1 MRQLT
6 RSLTVRLLLL
16 ALVWL
21 AAALSVGG
29 YVLSIA
35 FRDYVVSDFD
45 ARLSEILDH
54 MVGASVLDQGMLR
67 FTRPIADQRFS
78 EPYSG
83 WYWQVDVEDQP
94 PFRSR
99 SLWDQILA
107 PDLPGR
113 LDAETVTETAG
124 PEGQRLRV
132 MVRDVILPDSDQIF
146 RYMVAGDTAQ
156 IRTDIRSFDRLIVI
170 ALGVL
175 GAGLLLAVVLQI
187 WIGLLPLKAVRR
199 GLAAIRSGRA
209 RRLEGEFPAEIA
221 PLVEE
226 INALIAANE
235 RVVERARTHVGNLAH
250 ALKTPLTVLRNEAA
264 KADGRLAETVR
275 TQSEIISR
283 HVDHHLKR
291 ARASGGG
298 RVGTA
303 VPLAGPVGD
312 LVRAMRK
319 IYAAR
324 DLEFAVDI
332 APGLAVR
339 GEEQDLTEMVGNLLD
354 NACKWA
360 RRRVAIGARRIM
372 EAGRPWVEIRITDDG
387 PGVSEAEIEALFE
400 RGRRLDESKPGSG
413 LGLAIVHDVAELS
426 GGAIRLERAPTGGLV
441 AILVLPIAE

>member
-29 YVLSIA
+29 YVLSLA

-54 MVGASVLDQGMLR
+54 MVGASALDQGMLR

-99 SLWDQILA
+99 SLWDQMLE
-107 PDLPGR
+107 PDLPAT
-113 LDAETVTETAG
+113 LDSGTVTETAG
-124 PEGQRLRV
+124 PEGQRLRL
-132 MVRDVILPDSDQIF
+132 MARDVVLPDSDQTF

-156 IRTDIRSFDRLIVI
+156 IRTDIRAFDRLIVI

-199 GLAAIRSGRA
+199 GLTAIRSGRA
-209 RRLEGEFPAEIA
+209 RRLEGEFPTEIA

-264 KADGRLAETVR
+264 REDGRLAQAVR
-275 TQSEIISR
+275 TQTEIISR
-283 HVDHHLKR
+283 HIDHHLKR

-298 RVGTA
+298 RVGAA
-303 VPLAGPVGD
+303 VPLERPITE

-324 DLEFAVDI
+324 ELEFAVDI
-332 APGLAVR
+332 APRLAVR

-360 RRRVAIGARRIM
+360 RHRVEVSARRIM
-372 EAGRPWVEIRITDDG
+372 EAGRPWVEIRIADDG
-387 PGVSEAEIEALFE
+387 PGVSEEEIEALFE

-426 GGAIRLERAPTGGLV
+426 GGEIRLERAPAGGLA
-441 AILVLPIAE
+441 AILILPITE